1 MPTNTGNL
9 TKVKEKLPILNRD
22 LNWLYFNGRVLQE
35 AADERNPLLERL
47 RFLGIFSNNRDE
59 FFRVRVATLNR
70 MLKVERMP
78 YDTPINPKKALKE
91 IGELVQIQEHE
102 FMQVYGNIV
111 HQLGN
116 HNIFIVNENQLTEE
130 QGQSVLKYFHEQ
142 VRAYLFPIMIS
153 SLKDISSLRDKSIYL
168 AVKLGRNDKAL
179 KEDYALIEVPTSTLS
194 RFFIL
199 PSNGDKRY
207 IMLLDDVIR
216 YCLSEIFS
224 IFGYNSF
231 SAYTVK
237 LTRDAEIDI
246 DTDVSKSFLEVM
258 KESLKQRKR
267 GIPVR
272 FVYDKSI
279 PDDLLKIITKRL
291 DITKDDPIR
300 GGGRYH
306 NFKDFMGF
314 PNLGHRE
321 LENGTF
327 VPLKH
332 KDLPTNRSILS
343 SIRQKDIMLH
353 YPYQSFQYIID
364 LLREVSIDPKVRSIK
379 MTIYRAAKNSNV
391 INALIN
397 AARNGKFVT
406 VFMEL
411 QARFDEEANIYW
423 TGRLREEG
431 IKVIHSIP
439 GFKVHCKLMLIRRK
453 ENNTNFYYAFLGTGN
468 FNEDTAKVYSDMS
481 LLTCNQKIC
490 ADVDNAFHLMEENYR
505 PYKFKTLI
513 VAPFSMRNFFI
524 KMLSNEIQNAKKGKE
539 AWAIIKLNS
548 IVDEVMVRKL
558 YKASQAGVKI
568 KLIIRGIC
576 TLVPGIPGI
585 SDNIEAISIVDR
597 FLEHT
602 RVIVFANGGDNQY
615 FITSADWMI
624 RNFDNRIEVATPIFD
639 PVIKEQLKSFLEIQ
653 LADNVKARIIGPGKA
668 NQYKHSDGPAI
679 RSQVE
684 VYKYLEGQMTKDEGR
699 GTRDE

>member
-1 MPTNTGNL
+1 M
-9 TKVKEKLPILNRD
+9 VKDKFPILNRD

-35 AADERNPLLERL
+35 AADDRNPLLERL
-47 RFLGIFSNNRDE
+47 KFLGIFSNNRDE

-78 YDTPINPKKALKE
+78 YDTPINPKKALKA
-91 IGELVQIQEHE
+91 IGELVQSQERE
-102 FMQVYGNIV
+102 FMQVYGEIV
-111 HQLGN
+111 KDLGRQ
-116 HNIFIVNENQLTEE
+116 NIFIVNENQLSEE
-130 QGQSVLKYFHEQ
+130 QGQSVLRYFHEQ
-142 VRAYLFPIMIS
+142 VRAFLFPIMIS
-153 SLKDISSLRDKSIYL
+153 SLKDISTLRDKSIYL
-168 AVKLGRNDKAL
+168 AVILGRKDKAI
-179 KEDYALIEVPTSTLS
+179 KEDYALIEVPTTTLS

-199 PSNGDKRY
+199 PSDGDKRY

-224 IFGYNSF
+224 IFGYDSF

-246 DTDVSKSFLEVM
+246 DNDVSKSFLEVM

-279 PDDLLKIITKRL
+279 PEDLLKIITKRL
-291 DITKDDPIR
+291 EITKDDPIR

-321 LENGTF
+321 LEYEPF
-327 VPLKH
+327 IPLKH
-332 KDLPTNRSILS
+332 KDLPANRSILS

-364 LLREVSIDPKVRSIK
+364 LLREASIDPKVRSIK

-423 TGRLREEG
+423 TGRLRDEG
-431 IKVIHSIP
+431 VKVIHSIP
-439 GFKVHCKLMLIRRK
+439 GFKVHCKLLLIRRK
-453 ENNTNFYYAFLGTGN
+453 EQAINFHYAFLGTGN
-468 FNEDTAKVYSDMS
+468 FNEDTAKIYSDLS

-490 ADVDNAFHLMEENYR
+490 ADVDNAFHL
-505 PYKFKTLI
+505 
-513 VAPFSMRNFFI
+513 
-524 KMLSNEIQNAKKGKE
+524 
-539 AWAIIKLNS
+539 
-548 IVDEVMVRKL
+548 
-558 YKASQAGVKI
+558 
-568 KLIIRGIC
+568 
-576 TLVPGIPGI
+576 
-585 SDNIEAISIVDR
+585 
-597 FLEHT
+597 
-602 RVIVFANGGDNQY
+602 
-615 FITSADWMI
+615 
-624 RNFDNRIEVATPIFD
+624 
-639 PVIKEQLKSFLEIQ
+639 
-653 LADNVKARIIGPGKA
+653 
-668 NQYKHSDGPAI
+668 
-679 RSQVE
+679 
-684 VYKYLEGQMTKDEGR
+684 
-699 GTRDE
+699 

>member
-1 MPTNTGNL
+1 
-9 TKVKEKLPILNRD
+9 
-22 LNWLYFNGRVLQE
+22 
-35 AADERNPLLERL
+35 
-47 RFLGIFSNNRDE
+47 
-59 FFRVRVATLNR
+59 
-70 MLKVERMP
+70 
-78 YDTPINPKKALKE
+78 
-91 IGELVQIQEHE
+91 
-102 FMQVYGNIV
+102 
-111 HQLGN
+111 
-116 HNIFIVNENQLTEE
+116 
-130 QGQSVLKYFHEQ
+130 
-142 VRAYLFPIMIS
+142 
-153 SLKDISSLRDKSIYL
+153 
-168 AVKLGRNDKAL
+168 
-179 KEDYALIEVPTSTLS
+179 
-194 RFFIL
+194 
-199 PSNGDKRY
+199 
-207 IMLLDDVIR
+207 
-216 YCLSEIFS
+216 
-224 IFGYNSF
+224 
-231 SAYTVK
+231 
-237 LTRDAEIDI
+237 
-246 DTDVSKSFLEVM
+246 
-258 KESLKQRKR
+258 
-267 GIPVR
+267 
-272 FVYDKSI
+272 
-279 PDDLLKIITKRL
+279 
-291 DITKDDPIR
+291 
-300 GGGRYH
+300 
-306 NFKDFMGF
+306 MGF